1 MSLNT
6 ARAHLYLALASFAGL
21 ALAGCGGGGGR
32 GGSSGGT
39 APAGNDTTPPTFA
52 GLTSATA
59 VNAVRVTL
67 AWSAATDDAF
77 PGSAITYR
85 VFFSTL
91 PGGQNFAAPVAT
103 TAAGA
108 TSFDV
113 TDLLPSTTYF
123 FVVRAVDAAGN
134 AEANVVQRQV
144 TTPASTVSFVVNLQ
158 AGIFSP
164 TCAVV
169 GCHTGANPPQ
179 GLNLSAGQSF
189 AFLVNTPSTEVP
201 SILRVKPGDSANSW
215 IIRKLTGT
223 QTVGAQMPF
232 GGPPLPNADI
242 DNVRSWIN
250 AGAPNN

>member
-1 MSLNT
+1 MDT
-6 ARAHLYLALASFAGL
+6 ARAHIGLALAAFGGL
-21 ALAGCGGGGGR
+21 ALAGCGGGGG
-32 GGSSGGT
+32 GGSSSGGT
-39 APAGNDTTPPTFA
+39 APAGNDATPPTFA
-52 GLTSATA
+52 GLTSAVA

-67 AWSAATDDAF
+67 AWSAAADDTSAA
-77 PGSAITYR
+77 PAITYQ
-85 VFFSTL
+85 VFFSTV
-91 PGGQNFAAPVAT
+91 PGGQNFAAPVAA

-144 TTPASTVSFVVNLQ
+144 TMPASAVSFTVNLQ
-158 AGIFSP
+158 GGIFSP

-169 GCHTGANPPQ
+169 GCHTGASPQQ

-189 AFLVNTPSTEVP
+189 AFLVNAPSTEVP

-215 IIRKLTGT
+215 IIRKLAGT
-223 QTVGAQMPF
+223 QTVGVRMPE
-232 GGPPLPNADI
+232 GGPPLQNADI